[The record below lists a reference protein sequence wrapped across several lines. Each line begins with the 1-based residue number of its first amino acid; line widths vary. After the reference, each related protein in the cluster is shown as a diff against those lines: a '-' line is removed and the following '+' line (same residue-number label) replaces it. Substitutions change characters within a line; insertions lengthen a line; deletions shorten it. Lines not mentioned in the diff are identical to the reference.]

1 MDKNRKIRNSDLPVP
16 EKFYS
21 FDVELLYQFKLN
33 RFKCLFNDVLSVVY
47 QFLSCSNVS
56 SAFTYAIVY

>member
-33 RFKCLFNDVLSVVY
+33 RFKCLFNNVLSVVY